1 MPKSIRYRVF
11 ENPDS
16 ASAQIVAEI
25 AHLVRERATLG
36 RNAVL
41 GLPTGQTPLPLY
53 DELIYQHR
61 EEGLSLKNV
70 ITFNLDE
77 YLGLSPTHPASFR
90 SYMQEHLFDHVD
102 IPEKNI
108 RFLSGS
114 VAEEEVASHCA
125 AYEKQINAAGGI
137 DFQILGIGS
146 NGHIAFNEPGTAVNS
161 RTRRVGLGATVREDA
176 AETFEGLENVP
187 MEALTM
193 GCETILKAR
202 KIALLAW
209 GSKKAR
215 IVRRALQGPVTPR
228 VCASYLQNHPNTQF
242 FLDPMAASV
251 LRKK

>member
-16 ASAQIVAEI
+16 ASAQVAVEI
-25 AHLVRERATLG
+25 AHLIRERATLG
-36 RNAVL
+36 RTAVL
-41 GLPTGQTPLPLY
+41 GLATGQTPIPLY

-77 YLGLSPTHPASFR
+77 YLGLGPTHPASFR
-90 SYMQEHLFDHVD
+90 SYMQQHLFDHVD
-102 IPEKNI
+102 IPDKNI
-108 RFLSGS
+108 RFLSGDI
-114 VAEEEVASHCA
+114 ADENVASHCA
-125 AYEKQINAAGGI
+125 AYEKQINTAGGI

-146 NGHIAFNEPGTAVNS
+146 NGHIAFNEPGTAATS
-161 RTRRVGLGATVREDA
+161 RTRRVMLRETTREDA

-187 MEALTM
+187 TEALTM
-193 GCETILKAR
+193 GCATILRAR
-202 KIALLAW
+202 KIAMLAW